1 MAPYAIANLRY
12 VCDQPRKHIEES
24 NLVVQG
30 LVEPVPPGNP
40 SRLLTVR
47 FRLQTAKK
55 KKKKTQSEQA
65 ESIQHTYPSIM
76 HHSFW
81 IANTSTDVRR
91 LLGSS
96 MKDHQ
101 EAASDENGQVRDPS
115 VL

>member
-1 MAPYAIANLRY
+1 
-12 VCDQPRKHIEES
+12 
-24 NLVVQG
+24 
-30 LVEPVPPGNP
+30 
-40 SRLLTVR
+40 
-47 FRLQTAKK
+47 
-55 KKKKTQSEQA
+55 
-65 ESIQHTYPSIM
+65 M

-115 VL
+115 VLQGEETRGELVSRDMLLVFLWSVNCMLWLLSPE